1 MSIESSPLLPSPLP
15 PPTPLLPRLL
25 TLLTFTLH
33 NSFNCWFFLNF
44 TNFPP
49 AQSLLS
55 LTEQQVGSITTA
67 GWLGIL
73 STLPLVTLCTYHRT
87 LLFLSGLLNIL
98 PPFLRYYTSLNQTSS
113 TYTLICLSNF
123 LAGSSFGIIGAWP
136 AMLAQ
141 QWGEGERAGITAA
154 ASLANYAGGA
164 VAVVFVPVL
173 AGDGEGLLRMFE
185 YQTWAAGVLFVGMG
199 TWFWIPPLE
208 VDEGV
213 SVRVAV
219 KVSMRKW
226 RRLGCS
232 GLIVGLTLLLQ
243 GMNQFILSSFGYTS
257 TQAGIANCIY
267 QATSAIVGVLVSLKI
282 KDASGVRTTLR
293 RMIFWG
299 GLGYV
304 LFAVFASIINE
315 KTDEDV
321 SGSLF
326 DVVLVYFFMAVL
338 GSTLMGALPLILLSC
353 INIVNEDSSYS
364 VSENVVS
371 GLVYIEA
378 MSLAA
383 GMTYVTTEEEG
394 MVNVLVVGVLL
405 GVGIL
410 GMFWED
416 RNERKEKEKEAKGV
430 I

>member
-1 MSIESSPLLPSPLP
+1 
-15 PPTPLLPRLL
+15 
-25 TLLTFTLH
+25 
-33 NSFNCWFFLNF
+33 
-44 TNFPP
+44 
-49 AQSLLS
+49 
-55 LTEQQVGSITTA
+55 
-67 GWLGIL
+67 
-73 STLPLVTLCTYHRT
+73 
-87 LLFLSGLLNIL
+87 
-98 PPFLRYYTSLNQTSS
+98 
-113 TYTLICLSNF
+113 
-123 LAGSSFGIIGAWP
+123 
-136 AMLAQ
+136 
-141 QWGEGERAGITAA
+141 
-154 ASLANYAGGA
+154 
-164 VAVVFVPVL
+164 
-173 AGDGEGLLRMFE
+173 
-185 YQTWAAGVLFVGMG
+185 
-199 TWFWIPPLE
+199 
-208 VDEGV
+208 
-213 SVRVAV
+213 
-219 KVSMRKW
+219 
-226 RRLGCS
+226 
-232 GLIVGLTLLLQ
+232 
-243 GMNQFILSSFGYTS
+243 MNQFILSSFGYTS

-293 RMIFWG
+293 KMIFWG

-304 LFAVFASIINE
+304 LFAIFASIINE

-326 DVVLVYFFMAVL
+326 DVALVYFFMAVL

-430 I
+430 ILKKTNVGCVFFSIKCILVCFLS